1 MKDISSS
8 DVGVDMV
15 RSTLTP
21 ESLGEITYQP
31 FGSIL
36 GFEKMCTLGNVF
48 ELYTSDLV
56 CF

>member
-1 MKDISSS
+1 MKESSWS

-21 ESLGEITYQP
+21 ESLGQITYRP

-36 GFEKMCTLGNVF
+36 GFEKMCTLGNDF
-48 ELYTSDLV
+48 EL
-56 CF
+56 